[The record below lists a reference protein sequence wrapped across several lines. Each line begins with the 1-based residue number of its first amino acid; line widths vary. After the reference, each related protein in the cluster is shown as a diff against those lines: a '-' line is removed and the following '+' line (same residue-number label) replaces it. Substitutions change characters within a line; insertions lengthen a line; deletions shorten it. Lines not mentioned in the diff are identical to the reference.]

1 MEVSNLIPFFVS
13 LKTRNTKQF
22 FCFEKLISNTTHFFT
37 MIIIII
43 VYFSLQ
49 MNAILN
55 VSWKNVFEAEAI
67 K

>member
-1 MEVSNLIPFFVS
+1 
-13 LKTRNTKQF
+13 
-22 FCFEKLISNTTHFFT
+22 

-49 MNAILN
+49 MNANLN

>member
-1 MEVSNLIPFFVS
+1 
-13 LKTRNTKQF
+13 
-22 FCFEKLISNTTHFFT
+22 